1 MWLGQLLCRQRLI
14 KMSSINFSRDTDSAD
29 YLNAMRKELAQSK
42 AKNTKSTA
50 LLEYILDFYNTVAM
64 TNAMTLNNNKINFA
78 NAMTIINALVRTDQL
93 TGTFVI
99 DTAKIDFSDISS
111 GVSEFSLL
119 LNDGTSF
126 ILLNDGTSKLLGQVA
141 I

>member
-1 MWLGQLLCRQRLI
+1 
-14 KMSSINFSRDTDSAD
+14 MSSINFSRDTDSAD

-50 LLEYILDFYNTVAM
+50 LLEYILDFYNTVSM
-64 TNAMTLNNNKINFA
+64 TNAVTLNNNKVNFA
-78 NAMTIINALVRTDQL
+78 NAMTIINDLVRTDQL